1 MSCSVN
7 VPLRAHVGILDG
19 YAMRDIAKLQGV
31 VRSTCACWERTCWSK
46 AVRKGVTLTSSVP
59 TSAKILFVG
68 APQAE
73 IFSFKGLSRDK
84 NGVAGRAK
92 MSQMSG

>member
-1 MSCSVN
+1 VNGPKSVKN
-7 VPLRAHVGILDG
+7 DYEIS
-19 YAMRDIAKLQGV
+19 LQFHD
-31 VRSTCACWERTCWSK
+31 TCFPTIFNR
-46 AVRKGVTLTSSVP
+46 RLNRVTLTSSVP
-59 TSAKILFVG
+59 TSAKILYVG